1 MEYLNQLLEGL
12 QVRILSSLVLLC
24 TVFPSGAA
32 ELEVTVLDRE
42 GQPVPNVAVYV
53 QSKDGHSL
61 PALSKNAVMDQVDTR
76 FVPHLLV
83 VQSGTTVDF
92 SNSDVI
98 AHHVYSFSKPNNFM
112 LPLYKG
118 DLQPQ
123 ITFNHEGVVTLG
135 CNIHDHMLAYILVV
149 DSQVFGTTGFDGK
162 SGLTTDNSDGLTVS
176 IWSPRFRED
185 GDNLTQ
191 VINTGNSAAVTFSL
205 SNKLRPLPNDESGA
219 LTWNEY

>member
-1 MEYLNQLLEGL
+1 VEHLDQFLEGL
-12 QVRILSSLVLLC
+12 RSRILISLILLSA
-24 TVFPSGAA
+24 VFPAGGA
-32 ELEVTVLDRE
+32 EIEVTVLDRE

-53 QSKDGHSL
+53 QSANGASL
-61 PALSKNAVMDQVDTR
+61 PAPTNHAVMDQIDTR

-83 VQSGTTVDF
+83 VQSGTSVDF
-92 SNSDVI
+92 SNSDII

-123 ITFNHEGVVTLG
+123 ITFKHEGVVTLG

-149 DSQVFGTTGFDGK
+149 DSQALGKTSFDGK
-162 SGLTTDNSDGLTVS
+162 INLTTDNPDGLTVS
-176 IWSPRFRED
+176 IWSPRFRHGRE
-185 GDNLTQ
+185 NLAQ
-191 VINTGNSAAVTFSL
+191 SINAGKSAAVTFSL
-205 SNKLRPLPNDESGA
+205 TEKLRPPHSNDSDA